1 MDIEYELRG
10 IRFQWNADKAKEN
23 IEKHG
28 VSFEQAA
35 QIFFDPFLRYED
47 ASFDEEQRDAAIGCD
62 FDFRVLFVVHMLI
75 EDEFIRIISARKADP
90 AERKCYE
97 DGND

>member
-1 MDIEYELRG
+1 MTNL
-10 IRFQWNADKAKEN
+10 
-23 IEKHG
+23 
-28 VSFEQAA
+28 AA
-35 QIFFDPFLRYED
+35 PST
-47 ASFDEEQRDAAIGCD
+47 AGSVTAGAAIGCD